1 MLDPREAFT
10 AGVNL
15 PVRVTAVRIPCV
27 DRGLPGPRLAVIAPL
42 LAPGL
47 AQPPHTVR
55 QILGQESIPVK
66 RNVSIMLINILD
78 RRTDVR

>member
-10 AGVNL
+10 AGANL
-15 PVRVTAVRIPCV
+15 LLRLTAVRIPCV
-27 DRGLPGPRLAVIAPL
+27 DGALHGPRPRVIAPL
-42 LAPGL
+42 PAPGF

-66 RNVSIMLINILD
+66 RNVSIMLINIID
-78 RRTDVR
+78 RGTDVR